1 MSIYINVLIILLLIK
16 YAINMLSGAEL
27 KKSQNVFLVISS
39 IILALFTGLRDKY
52 TGADTSNYGSTFL
65 RFKNLDFS
73 YAISEK
79 TGRFES
85 GYKAYMWLI
94 RRITDNVNLYFTITA
109 ILVAICVGYFIYK
122 NSKNPFMSMILYY
135 TVGAFTFQMTGLR
148 QSLAMAIL
156 LLSVEFIKEK
166 KLIRFIILVWLASL
180 FHQSALCFLIAYP
193 IANLKINFKNFVL
206 YFGVSVFMLVYN
218 NWVSDFLSNLF
229 GYEGKFEIGEAV
241 NDVMGGATVI
251 GMLVLT
257 LALCGIFYKRLTE
270 QDAHNKIFF
279 NLTMLSLI
287 IYVLRYVI
295 RIFERVSF
303 YYQFA
308 FIILLPNAIEA
319 IPDAKTRKTV
329 YFCAIFLACAL
340 FFYRYQIK
348 PSYYGFFWK

>member
-16 YAINMLSGAEL
+16 YAINMFPEADN
-27 KKSQNVFLVISS
+27 KNTQKVFLFISS
-39 IILALFTGLRDKY
+39 IILALFTGLRDEY
-52 TGADTSNYGSTFL
+52 TGADTSDYSSMFL

-135 TVGAFTFQMTGLR
+135 TVGMFTFQMTGLR
-148 QSLAMAIL
+148 QSMAMAII
-156 LLSVEFIKEK
+156 LLSIEFIKEK

-206 YFGVSVFMLVYN
+206 YFGVSAFMLVYN
-218 NWVSDFLSNLF
+218 NWVSKFLSSLF
-229 GYEGKFEIGEAV
+229 GYEGKFEVGEAV
-241 NDVMGGATVI
+241 DDLMGGATVI
-251 GMLVLT
+251 GMLALT
-257 LALCGIFYKRLTE
+257 LVLCGIFYKRLTE

-287 IYVLRYVI
+287 VYVLRYVI

-308 FIILLPNAIEA
+308 FIILLPNVIEA
-319 IPDAKTRKTV
+319 IPDTKTRKTV